1 MEGLSYLF
9 KGLQI
14 MATVS
19 EWSQRALA
27 DGKVTLT
34 EAVDLVERVCPI
46 LGVPLEIDVSG
57 GNAGAPDQV
66 ETDLDEKPSELKKSW
81 EQ

>member
-1 MEGLSYLF
+1 MPDLSFLF

-27 DGKVTLT
+27 DGKVTLA
-34 EAVDLVERVCPI
+34 EAVDLANRVCPI
-46 LGVPLEIDVSG
+46 LGVPLEIDVPG
-57 GNAGAPDQV
+57 LEAGAPDQV
-66 ETDLDEKPSELKKSW
+66 KTDLDEKPSEPKKSW
-81 EQ
+81 E